1 MRQLTKEQFLAQL
14 QDRVD
19 NEGSQRTLAR
29 KLKISPGYLNDVLQ
43 RRKEPREKLL
53 TSLGLRAVTNYVRT
67 SGTAEEKEEEK
78 DKP

>member
-14 QDRVD
+14 QDRVN
-19 NEGSQRTLAR
+19 NEGSQRKLAR

-53 TSLGLRAVTNYVRT
+53 KSLGLRAVTNYVKA
-67 SGTAEEKEEEK
+67 SGTAEEKEEEN
-78 DKP
+78 KP